1 MRLFIAEKPSMG
13 MEIAKVLS
21 NKNNKSLERS
31 DGFISVGNDVV
42 TWQFGHILE
51 LKSASE
57 LDPQYEKWSFDTLPI
72 IPQNWQRKIKDD
84 CVKQFNVIKKLIE
97 NTDEIIHAGDPDRE
111 GELLI
116 RETLLHLNNTKPVK
130 RILSNALDE
139 KSILYALDNL
149 KDDSE
154 FDNLYISAEARIRA
168 DWLIGINLTRA
179 YTLIGKDN
187 GLTTSINIG
196 RVMTPTFSLVVQ
208 RENEIR

>member
-1 MRLFIAEKPSMG
+1 MK
-13 MEIAKVLS
+13 
-21 NKNNKSLERS
+21 
-31 DGFISVGNDVV
+31 
-42 TWQFGHILE
+42 
-51 LKSASE
+51 
-57 LDPQYEKWSFDTLPI
+57 DTLPI
-72 IPQNWQRKIKDD
+72 IPQSWQRKIKND
-84 CVKQFNVIKKLIE
+84 CINQFNIIKELVE

-130 RILSNALDE
+130 RILLNALDE

>member
-13 MEIAKVLS
+13 MEIAKVLA
-21 NKNNKSLERS
+21 NKNNKLLERS
-31 DGFISVGNDVV
+31 DGFISVGDDVI

-51 LKSASE
+51 LKSTSE
-57 LDPQYEKWSFDTLPI
+57 INPQYEKWSFDTLPI
-72 IPQNWQRKIKDD
+72 IPQSWQRKIKND
-84 CVKQFNVIKKLIE
+84 CINQFNIIKELVE

-130 RILSNALDE
+130 RILLNALDE